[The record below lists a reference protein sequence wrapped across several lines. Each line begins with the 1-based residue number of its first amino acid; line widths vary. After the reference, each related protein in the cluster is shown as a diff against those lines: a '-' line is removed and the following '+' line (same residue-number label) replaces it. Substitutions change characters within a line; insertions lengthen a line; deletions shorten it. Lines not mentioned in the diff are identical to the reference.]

1 MPSTEEL
8 APLPPTEYDEGLP
21 PQEEQPPA
29 LPQVDAEGNLLAT
42 ATSTTPK
49 KKRNKKL

>member
-8 APLPPTEYDEGLP
+8 APLPPTEYDEGLQ
-21 PQEEQPPA
+21 PQDQPPA

-42 ATSTTPK
+42 TSTPK

>member
-8 APLPPTEYDEGLP
+8 APLPPTEYNEGLQ

-42 ATSTTPK
+42 STTPK

>member
-8 APLPPTEYDEGLP
+8 APLPPTEYDEGLQ

-42 ATSTTPK
+42 TPK